1 MIDPPSRAEHTACV
15 SGRDWQPSKV
25 TPGLRVPLR
34 HPLPPP
40 LLPKCLK
47 ETKRAL
53 VPAGEFFLAKD
64 SSRFSTL
71 AKGMKRSK
79 PDVPVVDDSEQAWIN
94 KYRAAISEPPPKPIF
109 KRMVGR
115 LGYLVGIVLGKSKRL
130 FTRKQDRGKFA
141 A

>member
-1 MIDPPSRAEHTACV
+1 M
-15 SGRDWQPSKV
+15 
-25 TPGLRVPLR
+25 
-34 HPLPPP
+34 
-40 LLPKCLK
+40 K
-47 ETKRAL
+47 ETRRAL

-94 KYRAAISEPPPKPIF
+94 KYRAAISEPAPKPIF